1 MVIPGS
7 LGTSF
12 INVYALWL
20 HNGICK
26 LEAICLLNILPVL
39 KTSEVILEKSF
50 VYLLGS
56 LPDCISGISLV
67 CVSLH
72 ALLTCWVVWLF
83 LQF

>member
-12 INVYALWL
+12 INIYALWL
-20 HNGICK
+20 HNGSCK

-39 KTSEVILEKSF
+39 KMSEVILKKSF

-56 LPDCISGISLV
+56 PGIL
-67 CVSLH
+67 
-72 ALLTCWVVWLF
+72 A
-83 LQF
+83 